1 MDDKRYYEFLQRIPN
16 QEGLNSIGFI
26 TLNGIPF
33 KNNGD
38 AVKYGM
44 KALPALEPGS
54 DMVVYDQGK
63 CREAAERMYPEINR
77 WVDLVEDLLK
87 VKRETIDNIVE
98 EINKKKDSDLLESV
112 QKQVLREELFRV
124 QGEHSGLTQMVQLL
138 RTRAFELWECS
149 RLKG

>member
-1 MDDKRYYEFLQRIPN
+1 MDNKRYYEFLQRIPN

-54 DMVVYDQGK
+54 DMVVYDPEK

>member
-1 MDDKRYYEFLQRIPN
+1 MDNKRYYEFLQRIPN

-54 DMVVYDQGK
+54 DMVVYDPGK
-63 CREAAERMYPEINR
+63 CREAAERMEPEIKR

-112 QKQVLREELFRV
+112 EKQVLREELFRV
-124 QGEHSGLTQMVQLL
+124 QGEHSGLTQIVQLL